1 MLLGAA
7 LTSDAGFVID
17 EIVIGDDACALPIDC
32 RAPLLVLGHPQNTI
46 DHAGI
51 DRIEQ
56 HDVSETI
63 TRKNLPPKIYATFK
77 SGKHGKRRLLS
88 ESRYAIRERNEQCET
103 REQGMR
109 RAVNWA
115 PHLIGKIDRS

>member
-7 LTSDAGFVID
+7 LASDAGFFVD
-17 EIVIGDDACALPIDC
+17 EIVIGDDARALPVDY
-32 RAPLLVLGHPQNTI
+32 RAPLFVLRQPQNTI

-56 HDVSETI
+56 YHVSETM
-63 TRKNLPPKIYATFK
+63 TRKNLLPKIHTAFK
-77 SGKHGKRRLLS
+77 SGKHGKRRLLRG
-88 ESRYAIRERNEQCET
+88 SRYAIRERNEQCET

-115 PHLIGKIDRS
+115 PHLIDKIDRS